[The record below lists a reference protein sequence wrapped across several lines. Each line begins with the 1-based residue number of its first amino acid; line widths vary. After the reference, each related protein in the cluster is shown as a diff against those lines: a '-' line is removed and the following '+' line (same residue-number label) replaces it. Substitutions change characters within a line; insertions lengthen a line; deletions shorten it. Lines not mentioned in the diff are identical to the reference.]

1 METINPMKI
10 FLVDDDMFC
19 LNMYKQHLDNLNY
32 KNVTCFDSGE
42 ICLENLADLP
52 DVIFL
57 DHDMDS
63 ITGLEVLK
71 KIKQF
76 NPAIFVVLLSGKA
89 SLKTAVNALKFGAF
103 DYIVKGLYEFE
114 NISKVLNNIN
124 KLKHPVAQ
132 AK

>member
-1 METINPMKI
+1 METINTIKI
-10 FLVDDDMFC
+10 YLVDDDVFC
-19 LNMYKQHLDNLNY
+19 LNMYKQHLDNMNY
-32 KNVTCFDSGE
+32 KNVTCFESGAV
-42 ICLENLADLP
+42 CLENLNEQP

-76 NPAIFVVLLSGKA
+76 NPNIFVVLLSGKA

-114 NISKVLNNIN
+114 NISKVLGNIV
-124 KLKHPVAQ
+124 KLKQPV
-132 AK
+132 K